1 LENGTS
7 IASATLK
14 DTEDL
19 DEDTLQE
26 VSISEGE
33 LLMLDDS
40 PIAKL
45 LNQMQTPPN
54 IDAHVSIL
62 ARTEQNISEGEV
74 SKGEDLVIKERSV
87 VPLEQREA
95 NDLLLGFPR
104 KISSVGE
111 IADTESNYNNNNGL
125 FPDSLSVGEMRVVT
139 SHKRNANADS
149 PVAPKGASRVFK
161 SEESARKPTQPSLES
176 ESLEEQD
183 TLDNHSSNIDQSMNV
198 FERGQ
203 NTILVQSGNFG
214 TTSTFNF
221 TDSLN
226 EPHIN
231 VVSEQK
237 VNDVMDGRSVNE
249 QRSEISDNE
258 IAKEDAPQ
266 SRPSGD
272 KQPTKITLM
281 IPSVADEDSSDNMT
295 IEGGEHSNDDISEI
309 SL

>member
-1 LENGTS
+1 
-7 IASATLK
+7 
-14 DTEDL
+14 
-19 DEDTLQE
+19 
-26 VSISEGE
+26 
-33 LLMLDDS
+33 M
-40 PIAKL
+40 
-45 LNQMQTPPN
+45 
-54 IDAHVSIL
+54 
-62 ARTEQNISEGEV
+62 
-74 SKGEDLVIKERSV
+74 
-87 VPLEQREA
+87 
-95 NDLLLGFPR
+95 
-104 KISSVGE
+104 
-111 IADTESNYNNNNGL
+111 
-125 FPDSLSVGEMRVVT
+125 VT

-183 TLDNHSSNIDQSMNV
+183 TLGNHSSNIEQSMDV

-231 VVSEQK
+231 VVSKQK

-258 IAKEDAPQ
+258 IAKEDIPQ
-266 SRPSGD
+266 SRPTGD